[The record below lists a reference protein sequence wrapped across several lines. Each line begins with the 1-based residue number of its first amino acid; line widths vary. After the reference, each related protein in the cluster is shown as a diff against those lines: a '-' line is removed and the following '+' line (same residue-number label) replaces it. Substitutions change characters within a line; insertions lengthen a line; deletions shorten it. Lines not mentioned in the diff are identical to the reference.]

1 VHGLPSPLRSIP
13 WIDPDRAFL
22 ALAFAEAPV
31 PGIVFLDSGG
41 PCRAIS
47 RWAVL
52 GADPFDVIERGPP
65 PPGGDGSSRDPFTS
79 LGEVLARYRRPPSPL
94 PFAGGGLLGYLGYDL
109 RHAVERLP
117 RRLPDSPEPALWFGL
132 YDALLLFDRLAR
144 RAWIVS
150 TGLPETRGRAAR
162 LRARERREA
171 LLRRIGAPPAG
182 PREEAVAPLEAPPRL
197 APLLRPAMTPGAFA
211 EAVDRARAW
220 IGAGDIYQVN
230 LSYPVEA
237 HAPLPAA
244 RLYDRL
250 RRISPA
256 PFGAYL
262 DPGPFQVLSNSP
274 ERFLHWD
281 GERLETRPIKGT
293 RPRSTDPAEDA
304 HQAVE
309 LIRSE
314 KDAAEHVMIVDLE
327 RNDLG
332 RVAQPGSVCVERLA
346 RLESFANVHHL
357 VSIVSAKTRSG
368 VGPVEILRACFPGGS
383 ITGAPKIRAMEI
395 IEALEIAPRG
405 IYTGAIGGIA
415 FSGQL
420 NLSVAIRTAVV
431 RDGSVRFH
439 VGGGIVTDSKPEDE
453 YRETVTKG
461 EAFSRALLL
470 DESGARQEEPGGP

>member
-1 VHGLPSPLRSIP
+1 MHDLASPPRSIP
-13 WIDPDRAFL
+13 WIEPARAFL
-22 ALAFAEAPV
+22 ALALADPPA

-41 PCRAIS
+41 PCRGIS
-47 RWAVL
+47 RWAFL
-52 GADPFDVIERGPP
+52 GADPFEAIECGPATRGS
-65 PPGGDGSSRDPFTS
+65 DGPSGDPFTS
-79 LGEVLARYRRPPSPL
+79 LGETLARYHVSPGPL
-94 PFAGGGLLGYLGYDL
+94 PFAGGGLLGFLGYDL
-109 RHAVERLP
+109 RHTLERLP
-117 RRLPDSPEPALWFGL
+117 RRLPASPEPALWFGL
-132 YDALLLFDRLAR
+132 YDALLLFDRLTR

-150 TGLPETRGRAAR
+150 TGLPERQGRAAR
-162 LRARERREA
+162 LRAREREDA
-171 LLRRIGAPPAG
+171 LLRRIAAPPSR
-182 PREEAVAPLEAPPRL
+182 PQEEAGAPLEAPGRL
-197 APLLRPAMTPGAFA
+197 APRLRPAMTPGAFGD
-211 EAVDRARAW
+211 AVERARAW
-220 IGAGDIYQVN
+220 IRAGDIYQVN
-230 LSYPVEA
+230 LSYPVKA
-237 HAPLPAA
+237 PAPLPAA

-293 RPRSTDPAEDA
+293 RPRSADRVEDA
-304 HQAVE
+304 RQAAD
-309 LIRSE
+309 LIRSA
-314 KDAAEHVMIVDLE
+314 KDGAEHVMIVDLE

-332 RVAQPGSVCVERLA
+332 RVARPGTVRVERLA

-357 VSIVSAKTRSG
+357 VSVVSAKTRPG

-405 IYTGAIGGIA
+405 VYTGAIGGIA
-415 FSGQL
+415 FSGRL

-439 VGGGIVTDSKPEDE
+439 VGGGIVIDSKPEDE

-461 EAFSRALLL
+461 EAFSRALL
-470 DESGARQEEPGGP
+470 EPGNGS